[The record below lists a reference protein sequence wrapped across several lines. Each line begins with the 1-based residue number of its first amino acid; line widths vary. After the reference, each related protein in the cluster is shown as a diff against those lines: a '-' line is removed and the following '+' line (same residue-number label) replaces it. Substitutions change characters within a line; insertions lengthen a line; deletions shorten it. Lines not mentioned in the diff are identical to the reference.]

1 MNLLLYWK
9 RRYNMAIVYS
19 NVTVSL
25 TKQTSVPIVEMVQGD
40 TGRGLD
46 VFVSDDIITDQV
58 AYTDDSLIA
67 TLWATKPS
75 GLMVSMDATSVSR
88 FQNSNAYEIKFSDSK
103 IFQQIIAEVGI
114 VQCQINV
121 LMSGEFVTSVPIKIN
136 VIENMAIAFDL
147 ESKEEF
153 RNAIELMAKQREYI
167 RVLEDYISQ
176 FQEQLKL
183 TVNVRYGTSDPT
195 VLSTD
200 KQGDIYIKYKE

>member
-1 MNLLLYWK
+1 
-9 RRYNMAIVYS
+9 MAIVYS

-58 AYTDDSLIA
+58 AYTDDSLTA

-88 FQNSNAYEIKFSDSK
+88 FQNSNAYEIKFSDPE
-103 IFQQIIAEVGI
+103 IFQQIIAEVGM

-136 VIENMAIAFDL
+136 VIENMAIAFEL

-167 RVLEDYISQ
+167 RVLEDYVSQ

>member
-1 MNLLLYWK
+1 
-9 RRYNMAIVYS
+9 MAIVYS

-58 AYTDDSLIA
+58 AYTDDSLTA

-88 FQNSNAYEIKFSDSK
+88 FQNSNAYEIKFSDPE

-136 VIENMAIAFDL
+136 VIENMATAFDL

-167 RVLEDYISQ
+167 RVLEDYVSQ

>member
-1 MNLLLYWK
+1 
-9 RRYNMAIVYS
+9 MAIVYS

-58 AYTDDSLIA
+58 AYTDDSLTA

-75 GLMVSMDATSVSR
+75 GLMISMDAASASR
-88 FQNSNAYEIKFSDSK
+88 FQNSNAYEIKFSDPK

-121 LMSGEFVTSVPIKIN
+121 LMSGEFVTSFPIKIN
-136 VIENMAIAFDL
+136 VIENITESFEL

-167 RVLEDYISQ
+167 KVLEDYISQ

-200 KQGDIYIKYKE
+200 KPGDIYIKYKE

>member
-1 MNLLLYWK
+1 
-9 RRYNMAIVYS
+9 MAIVYS

-58 AYTDDSLIA
+58 AYTDDSLTA

-75 GLMVSMDATSVSR
+75 GLMISMDATSVSR
-88 FQNSNAYEIKFSDSK
+88 FQNSNAYEIKFSDPK
-103 IFQQIIAEVGI
+103 IFQQVIAEVG
-114 VQCQINV
+114 VTQCQINV

-136 VIENMAIAFDL
+136 VIENMSGSFSL

-153 RNAIELMAKQREYI
+153 KNAIELMAKQREYI
-167 RVLEDYISQ
+167 KVLEDYISQ
-176 FQEQLKL
+176 FQAQLKL

>member
-1 MNLLLYWK
+1 
-9 RRYNMAIVYS
+9 MAIVYS

-58 AYTDDSLIA
+58 AYTDDSLTA

-88 FQNSNAYEIKFSDSK
+88 FQNSNAYEIKFSDPE

-114 VQCQINV
+114 VKCQINV

-136 VIENMAIAFDL
+136 VIENMATAFNL

>member
-1 MNLLLYWK
+1 
-9 RRYNMAIVYS
+9 MAIVYS

-58 AYTDDSLIA
+58 AYTDDSLTA

-88 FQNSNAYEIKFSDSK
+88 FQNSNAYEIKFSDPE

-136 VIENMAIAFDL
+136 VIENIAMSFEL

-167 RVLEDYISQ
+167 RVLEGYISQ

>member
-1 MNLLLYWK
+1 
-9 RRYNMAIVYS
+9 MAIVYS

-46 VFVSDDIITDQV
+46 VFVSDDIIIDQV
-58 AYTDDSLIA
+58 AYTDDSLTA

-88 FQNSNAYEIKFSDSK
+88 FQNSNAYEIKFSDPE

-136 VIENMAIAFDL
+136 VIENIAMSFDL

-167 RVLEDYISQ
+167 RVLEDYVSQ

>member
-1 MNLLLYWK
+1 
-9 RRYNMAIVYS
+9 MAIVYS

-136 VIENMAIAFDL
+136 VIENMATAFDL

>member
-1 MNLLLYWK
+1 
-9 RRYNMAIVYS
+9 MAIVYS

-88 FQNSNAYEIKFSDSK
+88 FQNSNAYEIKFSDPK

-136 VIENMAIAFDL
+136 VIENMATAFDL

-200 KQGDIYIKYKE
+200 KQGDIYIRYKE

>member
-1 MNLLLYWK
+1 
-9 RRYNMAIVYS
+9 MAIVYS

-46 VFVSDDIITDQV
+46 VLVSDDIITDQV
-58 AYTDDSLIA
+58 AYTDDSLTA

-114 VQCQINV
+114 VPCQINV

-136 VIENMAIAFDL
+136 VIENMATAFEL

>member
-1 MNLLLYWK
+1 
-9 RRYNMAIVYS
+9 MAIVYS

-136 VIENMAIAFDL
+136 VIENIAMSFEL

-167 RVLEDYISQ
+167 RVLEDYVSQ

>member
-1 MNLLLYWK
+1 
-9 RRYNMAIVYS
+9 MAIVYS

-46 VFVSDDIITDQV
+46 VFVSDDIITDQE
-58 AYTDDSLIA
+58 AYTDDSLTA

-88 FQNSNAYEIKFSDSK
+88 FQNSNAYEIKFSDPE

-167 RVLEDYISQ
+167 RVLEDYISK

>member
-1 MNLLLYWK
+1 
-9 RRYNMAIVYS
+9 MAIVYS

-58 AYTDDSLIA
+58 VYTDDSLTA

-88 FQNSNAYEIKFSDSK
+88 FQNSNAYEIKFSDPE

-136 VIENMAIAFDL
+136 VIENIAMSFEL

-176 FQEQLKL
+176 FKEQLKL

>member
-1 MNLLLYWK
+1 
-9 RRYNMAIVYS
+9 MAITYS

-25 TKQTSVPIVEMVQGD
+25 TTQTSVPVVEMVQGD

-46 VFVSDDIITDQV
+46 VFISDDIITDEI
-58 AYTDDSLIA
+58 AYTDDSLTA

-103 IFQQIIAEVGI
+103 TFQQIIAEVGI

-121 LMSGEFVTSVPIKIN
+121 MMSGEFVTSVPIKIN
-136 VIENMAIAFDL
+136 VIENMATAFEL

-167 RVLEDYISQ
+167 RVLENYVSQ

-183 TVNVRYGTSDPT
+183 TVNVRYGASNPT
-195 VLSTD
+195 GLSTD
-200 KQGDIYIKYKE
+200 KQGDIYIRYKE

>member
-1 MNLLLYWK
+1 
-9 RRYNMAIVYS
+9 MAIVYS
-19 NVTVSL
+19 NVIVSL

-58 AYTDDSLIA
+58 AYTDDSLTA

-88 FQNSNAYEIKFSDSK
+88 FQNSNAYEIKFSDPE

>member
-1 MNLLLYWK
+1 
-9 RRYNMAIVYS
+9 MAIVYS

-58 AYTDDSLIA
+58 AYTDDILTA

-103 IFQQIIAEVGI
+103 IFKQIIAEVGI

-136 VIENMAIAFDL
+136 VIENIAMSFEL

>member
-1 MNLLLYWK
+1 
-9 RRYNMAIVYS
+9 MAIVYS

-25 TKQTSVPIVEMVQGD
+25 TKQTSVPIVEMVQND

-46 VFVSDDIITDQV
+46 VLVSDDIITDDV
-58 AYTDDSLIA
+58 AHIDDSLTA

-75 GLMVSMDATSVSR
+75 GLMISMDATSVSR

-136 VIENMAIAFDL
+136 VIENMATAFEL

-153 RNAIELMAKQREYI
+153 RNAIELMEKQREYI
-167 RVLEDYISQ
+167 RVLEDYVSQ

>member
-1 MNLLLYWK
+1 
-9 RRYNMAIVYS
+9 MAIVYS
-19 NVTVSL
+19 NLNVSL

-46 VFVSDDIITDQV
+46 VFVSDDIITDEL
-58 AYTDDSLIA
+58 AYIDDSLTA

-75 GLMVSMDATSVSR
+75 GLMISMDAASVSR

-121 LMSGEFVTSVPIKIN
+121 LMSGEFVTSFPIKIN
-136 VIENMAIAFDL
+136 VIENIATSFKL

-167 RVLEDYISQ
+167 KVLEDYISQ

-200 KQGDIYIKYKE
+200 KPGDIYIKYKE

>member
-1 MNLLLYWK
+1 
-9 RRYNMAIVYS
+9 MAIVYS

-58 AYTDDSLIA
+58 AYTDDSLTA

-136 VIENMAIAFDL
+136 VIENMASFEL

-167 RVLEDYISQ
+167 KVLEDYISQ

-200 KQGDIYIKYKE
+200 KPGDIYIKYKE

>member
-1 MNLLLYWK
+1 
-9 RRYNMAIVYS
+9 MAIVYS

-58 AYTDDSLIA
+58 AYTDDSLTA
-67 TLWATKPS
+67 TLWATKHS

-88 FQNSNAYEIKFSDSK
+88 FQNSNAYEIKFSDPE

-136 VIENMAIAFDL
+136 VIENIAMSFEL

>member
-1 MNLLLYWK
+1 
-9 RRYNMAIVYS
+9 MAITYS

-25 TKQTSVPIVEMVQGD
+25 TTQTSVPVVEMVQGD

-46 VFVSDDIITDQV
+46 VFISDDIITDEI
-58 AYTDDSLIA
+58 AYTDDSLTA

-75 GLMVSMDATSVSR
+75 GLMVSMDAASVSR
-88 FQNSNAYEIKFSDSK
+88 FQNSNAYEIKFSDPET
-103 IFQQIIAEVGI
+103 FQQIIAEPGI
-114 VQCQINV
+114 VKCQINV

-136 VIENMAIAFDL
+136 VIENMAAFDL

-167 RVLEDYISQ
+167 RVLENYVSQ

-200 KQGDIYIKYKE
+200 KQGDIYIRYKE

>member
-1 MNLLLYWK
+1 
-9 RRYNMAIVYS
+9 MAIVYS

-58 AYTDDSLIA
+58 AYTDDSLTA

-75 GLMVSMDATSVSR
+75 GLMISMDATSVSR

-167 RVLEDYISQ
+167 RVLENYVSQ

-200 KQGDIYIKYKE
+200 KQGDIYIRYKE

>member
-1 MNLLLYWK
+1 
-9 RRYNMAIVYS
+9 MAIVYS

-25 TKQTSVPIVEMVQGD
+25 TKQTSVPVVEMVQGD

-46 VFVSDDIITDQV
+46 VFISDDIITDEI
-58 AYTDDSLIA
+58 AYTDDSLTA

-75 GLMVSMDATSVSR
+75 GLMVSMDAASVSR
-88 FQNSNAYEIKFSDSK
+88 FQNSNAYEIKFSDPET
-103 IFQQIIAEVGI
+103 FQQVIAEVG
-114 VQCQINV
+114 VTQCQINV

-136 VIENMAIAFDL
+136 VIENMAAFDL

-167 RVLEDYISQ
+167 RVLENYVSQ

-200 KQGDIYIKYKE
+200 KQGDIYIRYKE

>member
-1 MNLLLYWK
+1 
-9 RRYNMAIVYS
+9 MAIVYS

-46 VFVSDDIITDQV
+46 VFISDEIITDEV
-58 AYTDDSLIA
+58 AYIDEGLTA

-88 FQNSNAYEIKFSDSK
+88 FQNSNAYEIKFSDPK
-103 IFQQIIAEVGI
+103 TFQQIIAEVGI
-114 VQCQINV
+114 TQCQINV

-136 VIENMAIAFDL
+136 VIENIAASFDL

-167 RVLEDYISQ
+167 RVLEDYVSQ

>member
-1 MNLLLYWK
+1 
-9 RRYNMAIVYS
+9 MAIVYS

-58 AYTDDSLIA
+58 AYTDDSLTA

-75 GLMVSMDATSVSR
+75 GLMISMDATSVSR
-88 FQNSNAYEIKFSDSK
+88 FQNSNAYEIKFSDSE

-136 VIENMAIAFDL
+136 VIGNMATAFEL

-167 RVLEDYISQ
+167 RVLENYVSQ

-200 KQGDIYIKYKE
+200 KQGDIYVKYKE

>member
-1 MNLLLYWK
+1 
-9 RRYNMAIVYS
+9 MAITYS

-25 TKQTSVPIVEMVQGD
+25 TTQISVPVVEMVQGD

-46 VFVSDDIITDQV
+46 VFVSDDIITDDV
-58 AYTDDSLIA
+58 AHIDDSLTA

-88 FQNSNAYEIKFSDSK
+88 FQNSNAYEIKFSDPE

>member
-1 MNLLLYWK
+1 
-9 RRYNMAIVYS
+9 MAIVYS

-88 FQNSNAYEIKFSDSK
+88 FQNSNAYEIKFSDPK

>member
-1 MNLLLYWK
+1 
-9 RRYNMAIVYS
+9 MAIVYS

-58 AYTDDSLIA
+58 AYTDDSLTA
-67 TLWATKPS
+67 TLWATKHS

-88 FQNSNAYEIKFSDSK
+88 FQNSNAYEIKFSDPE

-136 VIENMAIAFDL
+136 VIENIALSFEL

>member
-1 MNLLLYWK
+1 
-9 RRYNMAIVYS
+9 MAIVYS

-25 TKQTSVPIVEMVQGD
+25 TKQTSVHIVEMVQGD

-46 VFVSDDIITDQV
+46 VFISDEIITDEV
-58 AYTDDSLIA
+58 AYIDEGLTA

-88 FQNSNAYEIKFSDSK
+88 FQNSNAYEIKFSDPET
-103 IFQQIIAEVGI
+103 FQQIIAEVGI

-136 VIENMAIAFDL
+136 VIENIAASFDL

>member
-1 MNLLLYWK
+1 
-9 RRYNMAIVYS
+9 MAITYS

-25 TKQTSVPIVEMVQGD
+25 TTQTSVPVVEMVQGD

-46 VFVSDDIITDQV
+46 VFISDDIITDEI
-58 AYTDDSLIA
+58 AYTDDSLTA

-75 GLMVSMDATSVSR
+75 GLMVSMDAASVSR
-88 FQNSNAYEIKFSDSK
+88 FQNSNAYEIKFSDSET
-103 IFQQIIAEVGI
+103 FQQVIAEVG
-114 VQCQINV
+114 VTQCQINV

-136 VIENMAIAFDL
+136 VIENMAVFEL

-167 RVLEDYISQ
+167 RVLENYVSQ

-200 KQGDIYIKYKE
+200 KQGDIYIRYKE

>member
-1 MNLLLYWK
+1 
-9 RRYNMAIVYS
+9 MAIVYS

-58 AYTDDSLIA
+58 AYTDDSLTA

-88 FQNSNAYEIKFSDSK
+88 FQNSNAYEIKFSDPE
-103 IFQQIIAEVGI
+103 ILQQIIAEVGI

-136 VIENMAIAFDL
+136 VIENIAMSFEL

-167 RVLEDYISQ
+167 RVLEDYIRQ

>member
-1 MNLLLYWK
+1 
-9 RRYNMAIVYS
+9 MAIVYS

-58 AYTDDSLIA
+58 AYTDDSLTA

-88 FQNSNAYEIKFSDSK
+88 FQNSNAYEIKFSDPE

-136 VIENMAIAFDL
+136 VIENIAMSFEL

-183 TVNVRYGTSDPT
+183 TVNVRYGTSDPI

>member
-1 MNLLLYWK
+1 
-9 RRYNMAIVYS
+9 MAIVYS

-58 AYTDDSLIA
+58 AYTDDSLTA

-136 VIENMAIAFDL
+136 VIENMATAFEL

-153 RNAIELMAKQREYI
+153 RNAIELMEKQREYI
-167 RVLEDYISQ
+167 RVLEDYVSQ

>member
-1 MNLLLYWK
+1 
-9 RRYNMAIVYS
+9 MAIVYS

-25 TKQTSVPIVEMVQGD
+25 TKHTSVPIVEMVQGD

-46 VFVSDDIITDQV
+46 VFVSDDIITDEV
-58 AYTDDSLIA
+58 AYTDDSLTA

-88 FQNSNAYEIKFSDSK
+88 FQNSNAYEIKFSDPK
-103 IFQQIIAEVGI
+103 IFQQVIAEVG
-114 VQCQINV
+114 VTQCQINV

-136 VIENMAIAFDL
+136 VIENMSGSFSL

-153 RNAIELMAKQREYI
+153 KNAIELMAKQREYI
-167 RVLEDYISQ
+167 KVLEDYASQ

>member
-1 MNLLLYWK
+1 
-9 RRYNMAIVYS
+9 MAIVYS

-58 AYTDDSLIA
+58 AYTDDSLTA

-88 FQNSNAYEIKFSDSK
+88 FQNSNAYEIKFSDPE

-167 RVLEDYISQ
+167 RALEDYVSQ

>member
-1 MNLLLYWK
+1 
-9 RRYNMAIVYS
+9 MAIVYS

-46 VFVSDDIITDQV
+46 VFVSDDIITDKV
-58 AYTDDSLIA
+58 AYTDDSLTA

-114 VQCQINV
+114 VKCQINV

-136 VIENMAIAFDL
+136 VIENMATAFDL

-167 RVLEDYISQ
+167 KVLEDYISQ

>member
-1 MNLLLYWK
+1 
-9 RRYNMAIVYS
+9 MAITYS

-25 TKQTSVPIVEMVQGD
+25 TTQTSVPVVEMVQGD

-46 VFVSDDIITDQV
+46 VFISDDIITDEI
-58 AYTDDSLIA
+58 AYTDDSLTA

-75 GLMVSMDATSVSR
+75 GLMVSMDAASVSR
-88 FQNSNAYEIKFSDSK
+88 FQNSNAYEIKFSDSET
-103 IFQQIIAEVGI
+103 FQQVIAEVG
-114 VQCQINV
+114 VTQINI

-136 VIENMAIAFDL
+136 VIENMATAFDL
-147 ESKEEF
+147 ESKDEF

-167 RVLEDYISQ
+167 RVLENYVSQ

-200 KQGDIYIKYKE
+200 KQGDIYIRYKE

>member
-1 MNLLLYWK
+1 
-9 RRYNMAIVYS
+9 MAIVYS

-58 AYTDDSLIA
+58 AYTDDSLTA

-136 VIENMAIAFDL
+136 VIENMATAFDL

-167 RVLEDYISQ
+167 RVLENYVSQ